1 MLPRLALAGAE
12 GRRAQKK
19 LGKFSVRPNVT
30 KIPHSYQIDQLGSTQ
45 KPSPSAEILH
55 TALYTTN

>member
-1 MLPRLALAGAE
+1 MLPRLALAREE

-19 LGKFSVRPNVT
+19 FGKFSVRPNVT
-30 KIPHSYQIDQLGSTQ
+30 KIPQLYRIDKLGSTP
-45 KPSPSAEILH
+45 KPSPSVEKLH